1 MDIIADYCIAEH
13 NVRVV
18 FAENG
23 KNNTELL
30 PSFEPFKKEGS
41 NDDFLFTLRVDDT
54 LPWIRTA
61 ASASTR
67 SRRATATP

>member
-41 NDDFLFTLRVDDT
+41 NDDFSFY
-54 LPWIRTA
+54 A
-61 ASASTR
+61 TR
-67 SRRATATP
+67 GRHAGSRG

>member
-41 NDDFLFTLRVDDT
+41 NDDFLFTLRVDD
-54 LPWIRTA
+54 RG
-61 ASASTR
+61 
-67 SRRATATP
+67 